1 MSEHVFRTPALAAT
15 SRAPREPRARR
26 PASPLSALAVAG
38 LCGVVLAAIW
48 WVAQY
53 VPAAHFKDATTL
65 YKFTLL
71 SRPGVDHVARGL
83 LRLLEP
89 DLFVLW
95 GIALVATAFA
105 RGKPRVA
112 LAAIA
117 VLGLSPL
124 TAEILKPLLA
134 HAHDHVGYVAVAP
147 ASWPSG
153 HATAATALALS
164 AVLVAPARLRAPV
177 AALGVVFVAAVSFSL
192 LLLAWHMP
200 SDVLGGYVVAA
211 LWMSLAV
218 AALRAV
224 DRRWPPR
231 AERHERHVRELASAA

>member
-1 MSEHVFRTPALAAT
+1 MSEHVFRTPALAAARPMPRQPR
-15 SRAPREPRARR
+15 SRP
-26 PASPLSALAVAG
+26 PASPLTALGVAA
-38 LCGVVLAAIW
+38 LCLIALFAIW
-48 WVAQY
+48 WVAEF

-71 SRPGVDHVARGL
+71 SRPSVDHVARGL

-105 RGKPRVA
+105 RSKPRVA
-112 LAAIA
+112 LAVIA

-124 TAEILKPLLA
+124 TAELLKPLLA
-134 HAHDHVGYVAVAP
+134 HQHDHVGYVSVAP

-164 AVLVAPARLRAPV
+164 AVLVAPSRLRAPV
-177 AALGVVFVAAVSFSL
+177 AALGVVFVAAVSFAL

-218 AALRAV
+218 AAQRAA
-224 DRRWPPR
+224 DRRWPRRKPSDG
-231 AERHERHVRELASAA
+231 ELAATS